1 MSFPGEGLLSGL
13 VAGGLNYAGAR
24 ATNKANLKIAQK
36 QMDFQREMSN
46 TSYQRAVADLEAAG
60 LNPML
65 AYTQGGASSPGGAGI
80 PAQNEL
86 GGVSAAAIAARQ
98 ASASVEQ
105 TKALTAIMKAELP
118 GKQLEAE
125 IWKSGLGK
133 VLKAMQLASPSVNT
147 GLNLMRM
154 FRGG

>member
-1 MSFPGEGLLSGL
+1 MSFPGEGLLSG
-13 VAGGLNYAGAR
+13 VIAGGLNYAGAR
-24 ATNKANLKIAQK
+24 AQNKTNLKIAQR
-36 QMDFQREMSN
+36 QMDFQERMSN

-86 GGVSAAAIAARQ
+86 GGVSSSAIAARQ
-98 ASASVEQ
+98 ASASIEQ

-118 GKQLEAE
+118 GKELEAQ

-133 VLKAMQLASPSVNT
+133 VLKAMQLASPTVNSAA
-147 GLNLMRM
+147 GLFRM
-154 FRGG
+154 FKGG